1 MDKKIQII
9 KFKKSKGQKTI
20 KAYYRNV
27 VKGQQLLISKKKI
40 RTQMQFIEAMS
51 CGRVS
56 STH

>member
-40 RTQMQFIEAMS
+40 RTHM
-51 CGRVS
+51 
-56 STH
+56 